1 MWPLTVR
8 LRNWSRRW
16 QIDITF
22 ASLGGRAVGC
32 VQFLGV
38 ATVHRGLDKDD
49 GSQTR
54 DELFLV
60 FEKATQGTIFDFLS
74 RQLKDVTFVRSWY
87 IVIDALTSIA
97 GGISSLHTHR
107 VLHRDLHMNN
117 ILVTDRFYPN
127 DPDYPHGYDYLIS
140 DLGEGKILDA
150 AHEIRSR
157 FDSRAS
163 YGALDFRAPEVNG
176 SFGWSPKAE
185 TFSFG
190 VIATKLIECRGY
202 TCSASPPQL
211 IVSRCSNLHNISSDT
226 DTHKRIGGHLL
237 PTALRDAI
245 EPCFSHDPADRPSL
259 RDVVRMLEDAGSQF
273 WTDGEYS
280 EDSKDVHWTYWDWKE
295 PLRRGLSGKGNLQRP
310 RSQDDRRGSYDSRVS
325 DDFGDLDDLPMLDDW
340 MDD

>member
-1 MWPLTVR
+1 
-8 LRNWSRRW
+8 
-16 QIDITF
+16 
-22 ASLGGRAVGC
+22 
-32 VQFLGV
+32 
-38 ATVHRGLDKDD
+38 
-49 GSQTR
+49 
-54 DELFLV
+54 
-60 FEKATQGTIFDFLS
+60 
-74 RQLKDVTFVRSWY
+74 
-87 IVIDALTSIA
+87 
-97 GGISSLHTHR
+97 
-107 VLHRDLHMNN
+107 MNN
-117 ILVTDRFYPN
+117 ILVTDRCYPN

-202 TCSASPPQL
+202 TCSASPPKL
-211 IVSRCSNLHNISSDT
+211 IVSRCSNLYNISSDT

-280 EDSKDVHWTYWDWKE
+280 EGSKDVHWTYWDWKE
-295 PLRRGLSGKGNLQRP
+295 PLRRGLSGKGNLPHP